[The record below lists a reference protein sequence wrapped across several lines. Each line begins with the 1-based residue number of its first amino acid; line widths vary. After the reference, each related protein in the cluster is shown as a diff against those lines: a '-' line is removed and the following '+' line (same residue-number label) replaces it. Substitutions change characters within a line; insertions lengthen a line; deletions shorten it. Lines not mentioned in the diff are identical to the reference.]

1 MKRKQFFWEQLQNTD
16 ELLNKDNLKEEK
28 KKEKSPEEIIDEIL
42 KEEEEEKEKEE
53 KNSTSSDKTN
63 KDDNKTD
70 KNKLTETE
78 KWISKQKK
86 KQKDENKQGQQKDEN
101 KQKSERENEEA
112 TFNQNNQNNQ
122 KNVRANQ
129 ENGKVS
135 KEKIIK
141 RKEGEKGEEEKLK
154 GKDER
159 KKDLEEDNDNLQN
172 KNKSDVDYNSNVSKT
187 FESNKEKDLKNA
199 EKKEENFKDNVDN
212 QKEVAEEKNQ
222 NESKSNKE
230 EKKEKEKAKTKDKS
244 EKDLEVGK
252 NKNVENDERV
262 NEEVND
268 EREVNGKKGIDDEDE
283 EYDESN
289 KVNDKKEINN
299 EDKDYDEND
308 EVNYIKD
315 ETFYSYKFNFQKAF
329 EVKEDRNKKRE
340 RSYVELRK
348 KFEQLLWLL
357 GERESIYPCKGNDYF
372 DVDLYLT
379 ERHNRFKNLYNFFYS
394 HKKDKIVVIVDTSGS
409 CYPFADL
416 ITKISQVALSFDL
429 VEVYEAPNGVIT
441 SRLFL
446 HKKQLKTNEIYPPI
460 SNWSN
465 FLGNNRKIIFVGDF
479 DGGDSVIEASFTNKV
494 IWFSVEDR
502 YDDTLQHSW
511 CSYSL
516 KNFNGIYKKNLTIE
530 DFIKNIE
537 EIKREYAK
545 YEIKFKLDNF
555 YNQFK
560 QVDYFHFKKRNKQF

>member
-1 MKRKQFFWEQLQNTD
+1 
-16 ELLNKDNLKEEK
+16 
-28 KKEKSPEEIIDEIL
+28 
-42 KEEEEEKEKEE
+42 
-53 KNSTSSDKTN
+53 
-63 KDDNKTD
+63 
-70 KNKLTETE
+70 
-78 KWISKQKK
+78 
-86 KQKDENKQGQQKDEN
+86 
-101 KQKSERENEEA
+101 
-112 TFNQNNQNNQ
+112 
-122 KNVRANQ
+122 
-129 ENGKVS
+129 
-135 KEKIIK
+135 
-141 RKEGEKGEEEKLK
+141 
-154 GKDER
+154 
-159 KKDLEEDNDNLQN
+159 
-172 KNKSDVDYNSNVSKT
+172 
-187 FESNKEKDLKNA
+187 
-199 EKKEENFKDNVDN
+199 
-212 QKEVAEEKNQ
+212 
-222 NESKSNKE
+222 
-230 EKKEKEKAKTKDKS
+230 
-244 EKDLEVGK
+244 
-252 NKNVENDERV
+252 
-262 NEEVND
+262 ND

-289 KVNDKKEINN
+289 KVNDEKEINN

-308 EVNYIKD
+308 EVDYIKD

-394 HKKDKIVVIVDTSGS
+394 YKKDKIVVIVDTSGS

-416 ITKISQVALSFDL
+416 IMRISQVALSFDL

-502 YDDTLQHSW
+502 YDDMLQHSW

-560 QVDYFHFKKRNKQF
+560 QVNYFHFKRKK